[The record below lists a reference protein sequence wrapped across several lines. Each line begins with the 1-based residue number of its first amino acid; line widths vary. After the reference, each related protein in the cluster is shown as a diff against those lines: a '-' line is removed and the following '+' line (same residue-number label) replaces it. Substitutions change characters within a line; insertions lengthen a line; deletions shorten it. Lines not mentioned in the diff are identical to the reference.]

1 MSEDNAISAI
11 WPLIKSPKYEVS
23 LPRRG
28 KRKIQEKY
36 RVLDGKK

>member
-11 WPLIKSPKYEVS
+11 WPLIKSPKYPFQGEEKEKT
-23 LPRRG
+23 G
-28 KRKIQEKY
+28 KY